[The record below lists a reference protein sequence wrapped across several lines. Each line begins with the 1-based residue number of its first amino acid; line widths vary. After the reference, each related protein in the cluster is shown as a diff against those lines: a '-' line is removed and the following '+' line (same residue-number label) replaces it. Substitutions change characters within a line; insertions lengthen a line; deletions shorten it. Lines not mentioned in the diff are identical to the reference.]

1 MNLVIK
7 GQAALVT
14 IEFLRTLGM
23 LKCYYSFP
31 NIPLLL
37 SHFSHVWLLCD
48 PRHCS
53 PPGSSVHRILQ
64 ARILEW
70 VAISFSPQHIILL
83 KNYLFS
89 IGGSSLYNI
98 ALVSDIHQHESD
110 TGIHM
115 SPPSWIS
122 LPPPTSHPIPTLFVV
137 TERQVWAP
145 WS

>member
-37 SHFSHVWLLCD
+37 SHFSRVWLLCD

-137 TERQVWAP
+137 TECQVWAP